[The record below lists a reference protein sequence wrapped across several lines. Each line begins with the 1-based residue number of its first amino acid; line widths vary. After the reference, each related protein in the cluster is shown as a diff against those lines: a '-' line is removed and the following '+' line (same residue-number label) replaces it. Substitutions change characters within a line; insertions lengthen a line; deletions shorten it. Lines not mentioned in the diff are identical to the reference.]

1 MLYFPIEKGDVAN
14 AFNDLIYIVHLYVV
28 QYNVII
34 VGVVLF
40 TYYIQTR
47 CNLHLKIIF
56 EY

>member
-14 AFNDLIYIVHLYVV
+14 ALNNLIYIVHLYVV